1 MSYCSENRLPL
12 KTPVSR
18 LIEVIELLGY
28 VKVKDILSLENQIA
42 SYIWLGNDVEISFV
56 ELELSIYKEDDYI
69 SVQTRTRAGRSY
81 WDLKQQNKT
90 ISLLKSIFGGT
101 FSTDEGENRYMYRE
115 LGDEPSRLTC
125 SLYVARW
132 IYNNAMNKCHI
143 YLQNRE
149 LNGDISRNETT
160 GFLWLDSLNPR
171 LLSNNMIL
179 PYVIG
184 CWESYFRQSYI
195 AILKYADQI
204 NEKAL
209 KNCRASQTDFLEII
223 REGRSLEEVLAD
235 SLSFQRPKIIHEN
248 FKQLDNNLDLAS
260 CLRKPYH
267 RRKKTL
273 FDSITE
279 TIIMRDELVHT
290 GNTNLA
296 LYDDNIK
303 MILNDLTAA
312 VDRVY
317 KEFGKVYEFTPR
329 YDF

>member
-12 KTPVSR
+12 KTPISR
-18 LIEVIELLGY
+18 LKEVIELLGY
-28 VKVKDILSLENQIA
+28 IKVKDSMKLGNQIA
-42 SYIWLGNDVEISFV
+42 SYMWLGNDIDISFV
-56 ELELSIYKEDDYI
+56 ELELDIYNEKDYI
-69 SVQTRTRAGRSY
+69 SVQTRTRVGRSY

-115 LGDEPSRLTC
+115 LGNEPSRLEC

-132 IYNNAMNKCHI
+132 IYENAINKCHI
-143 YLQNRE
+143 YLQTRE

-160 GFLWLDSLNPR
+160 GFKWLDSLNPR

-195 AILKYADQI
+195 AILKYADRI
-204 NEKAL
+204 NERAL
-209 KNCRASQTDFLEII
+209 KNCRVSQTELLEII
-223 REGRSLEEVLAD
+223 REGKPLESVLAD
-235 SLSFQRPKIIHEN
+235 SLSFQRPKVIHEN
-248 FKQLDNNLDLAS
+248 FKQLDNDLDIAS

-279 TIIMRDELVHT
+279 TINTRDELVHN
-290 GNTNLA
+290 GSTNLN
-296 LYDDNIK
+296 LYDDNVKI
-303 MILNDLTAA
+303 IISDLTEAI
-312 VDRVY
+312 DRSY
-317 KEFGKVYEFTPR
+317 KEFAKVYNFVPR
-329 YDF
+329 HDF